1 MTRNLE
7 GYTDDF
13 LSLPFER
20 TQEYFRRKS
29 ILEFI
34 EKGGFKDILEVGCG
48 VNPLFTSFGPD
59 ISFTVIEPTRHFYSL
74 ALEKSENIQNRKV
87 LSLTLEEFN
96 SFDKYDLIIL
106 SSVLH
111 EVVDKVKFVEKLR
124 SLCGKDTLVYINVPN
139 AKSFHRQLAVVMGII
154 DDVTDISFTQ
164 LKMQQLSKPFTMETL
179 RSFLNQFGFSV
190 IDAGTLFF
198 KPFTHE
204 QMHRLVETGFLT
216 PEILQGFY
224 ELPKI
229 YPEFGSEIWMIAKIN
244 D

>member
-1 MTRNLE
+1 MMRNLE

-20 TQEYFRRKS
+20 TQEYFRRKA

-48 VNPLFTSFGPD
+48 VNPLFTSLGSE
-59 ISFTVIEPTRHFYSL
+59 INFTVIEPTGHFYDT
-74 ALEKSENIQNRKV
+74 ALSKVGNNKNRKV
-87 LSLTLEEFN
+87 FSSTLEAFN
-96 SFDKYDLIIL
+96 THDKYDLIIL

-111 EVVDKVKFVEKLR
+111 EVIDKIKFIEKLK
-124 SLCGKDTLVYINVPN
+124 SLCSSNTLVYINVPN
-139 AKSFHRQLAVVMGII
+139 AKSFHRLLAVAMGII
-154 DDVTDISFTQ
+154 DNATDLSSTQ
-164 LKMQQLSKPFTMETL
+164 LKMQQFSKPFTIETL
-179 RSFLNQFGFSV
+179 RSFINQFGFSV
-190 IDAGTLFF
+190 IDMGTLFF

-204 QMHRLVETGFLT
+204 QMHRLVAIGFLT

-229 YPEFGSEIWMIAKIN
+229 YPEFGSEIWMTVKIN
-244 D
+244 E